1 MARLRFVVYAAVI
14 FGAWIAA
21 GHLGVSGPLG
31 RPGGGGRGGG
41 RGGRGGNVR
50 LPAKVSEAVVA
61 RARALPFGQGYLVV
75 LSLKDG
81 GVGQTKKKYLT
92 IVVGVPEGSA
102 VERELRSLTPRRP
115 MTHDLMRDMVQ
126 GLGATVE
133 RVTVTRL
140 DKNVFYG
147 AVTLNV
153 GGRRLHVDSRPSD
166 SIALAVR
173 TGARIFVADDVMM
186 EAGESDAPW
195 DAEGG
200 GGGGGGGEEDAPDT
214 PQYTGEEYI

>member
-21 GHLGVSGPLG
+21 GHLGLSGPVG
-31 RPGGGGRGGG
+31 RPGGRCGS
-41 RGGRGGNVR
+41 VT

-92 IVVGVPEGSA
+92 IVVGLPEGSA
-102 VERELRSLTPRRP
+102 VERELRDLTPRRP
-115 MTHDLMRDMVQ
+115 MTHDLMRDMVH

-200 GGGGGGGEEDAPDT
+200 GGGGEEDAPDT
-214 PQYTGEEYI
+214 PQFTGEEYI